1 VSVLPITRIGDP
13 VLRSPTRPVTREE
26 LASEEAQR
34 LIDDLIDTMRHAG
47 GAGIAANQVGRS
59 VRICVVEVGEA
70 TARRYP
76 YKPPVPLTV
85 LVNPALEYLGEETY
99 DNNEGCLSVPDLRG
113 DLRRH
118 VRVRATAWDRDGKG
132 SVTEV
137 AGLTAGT
144 YQHEVDHLD
153 GKIFVDRV
161 EDPRTFSTWAEFDR
175 HHREAFVERI
185 TRFVEEIGS

>member
-1 VSVLPITRIGDP
+1 
-13 VLRSPTRPVTREE
+13 
-26 LASEEAQR
+26 
-34 LIDDLIDTMRHAG
+34 
-47 GAGIAANQVGRS
+47 
-59 VRICVVEVGEA
+59 
-70 TARRYP
+70 
-76 YKPPVPLTV
+76 
-85 LVNPALEYLGEETY
+85 
-99 DNNEGCLSVPDLRG
+99 
-113 DLRRH
+113 
-118 VRVRATAWDRDGKG
+118 VRATAWDRDGKG

-185 TRFVEEIGS
+185 TRFVDEIGS